1 MSEYSEMSQE
11 EQIALLQEFA
21 TDVLVQ
27 YGIEIQSIECVNHA
41 YNSTFRFTSTENKTY
56 ALRINTNSKKWPEHI
71 WAEVQWLNALAEE
84 GVIHA
89 PIPIPNL
96 QGELFSNHYFFYE
109 GGNLNVIVY
118 PWIEGEVVER
128 DPTEEQLFELGKAM
142 AHLQKFGL
150 TWRPTGYANFLAID
164 NPLVVRYPI
173 LFRYPIPEIPPELY
187 EMLEE
192 LNLRTEK
199 LFESLRERAETQII
213 HADLHFGNVIWH
225 EGKMSILDFDDA
237 GRGFP
242 LQDLAIALYY
252 LRSDK
257 EREKALIAGF
267 LSVAPLP
274 AHEPW
279 ELELLIASRSLLLL
293 DYLLETS
300 TAEDAAYLPTYLAN
314 TEKRLRH
321 YFDSGEFLLLK

>member
-27 YGIEIQSIECVNHA
+27 YGLAIQSIECVNHA
-41 YNSTFRFTSTENKTY
+41 YNSTFKFTSTENKTY

-71 WAEVQWLNALAEE
+71 WAEVQWLNALSEE
-84 GVIHA
+84 GIIHA
-89 PIPIPNL
+89 PVPIPNL

-118 PWIEGEVVER
+118 PWIEGEVVED
-128 DPTEEQLFELGKAM
+128 DPTEGQLFELGKAM

-164 NPLVVRYPI
+164 NPLVIRYPV
-173 LFRYPIPEIPPELY
+173 LFKYPIPEIPPQLY
-187 EMLEE
+187 QMLEE

-199 LFESLRERAETQII
+199 LFESLRERAEPQII

-242 LQDLAIALYY
+242 LQDLAIAIYY
-252 LRSDK
+252 LRADK

-279 ELELLIASRSLLLL
+279 ELELLIASRSLTLL

-321 YFDSGEFLLLK
+321 FFDTGEFLLLK